1 MAKQASKENI
11 FDVAVI
17 GAGPAGMMAAGRAAE
32 LGARVVLLEKNLSA
46 GQKLL
51 LTGNGRCNL
60 ANAEFDLK
68 KLTENYGKNGSFL
81 FHAFSEFG
89 PKDTIGLFEK
99 LGVKTKIEDK
109 NRVFPQSNK
118 AKDVLDAMIEYLK
131 KGKVEIIYGSEV
143 KNIEKRGSAIK
154 GLVLASGDRIAAKN
168 YIFCSGGQSYPLTGS
183 TGDGFKWAA
192 DLGHSVS
199 RLYPS
204 LVPIKLSEEWA
215 SGLQGLVL
223 DGVELKLTSCGK
235 KIKSQRGSLVFAHFG
250 ISGPAVLNLSKE
262 ISPLPLGQL
271 KIGINLFPDIDFEEL
286 EKGLEK
292 KLSEKR
298 GKEIENCLVGP
309 VPWRFI
315 SVLLSIVNIDPEK
328 KAGNISRLEI
338 NNLAKLFLNVEVTPI
353 GTLGFEEA
361 MATKGGIS
369 LKEIDH
375 KTMRSKI
382 MENLFF
388 AGEVIDIDGLTGGF
402 NLQNCWS
409 TGRLAGESAAKGK
422 E

>member
-1 MAKQASKENI
+1 MAKQTKKENI

-60 ANAEFDLK
+60 TNAEFDLR
-68 KLTENYGKNGSFL
+68 KLAENYGKNGSFL

-89 PKDTIGLFEK
+89 PKDTIGFFEK

-118 AKDVLDAMIEYLK
+118 SKDVLDAMIGYLK
-131 KGKVEIIYGSEV
+131 ENKVEILYGSEV
-143 KNIEKRGSAIK
+143 KDIEKRGSAIK
-154 GLVLASGDRIAAKN
+154 SLVLSSGDRIVAKN
-168 YIFCSGGQSYPLTGS
+168 YIFCPGGRSYPLTGS

-192 DLGHSVS
+192 GLGHSVS

-204 LVPIKLSEEWA
+204 LVPIKLSEEWV

-235 KIKSQRGSLVFAHFG
+235 KIKSQRGSLVFTHFG

-262 ISPLPLGQL
+262 INSLPLGQL

-292 KLSEKR
+292 KFSEKR
-298 GKEIENCLVGP
+298 GKEIENCIVGP

-328 KAGNISRLEI
+328 RAGNISRLEI
-338 NNLAKLFLNVEVTPI
+338 NNLAKLFLNVEITPI

>member
-1 MAKQASKENI
+1 
-11 FDVAVI
+11 
-17 GAGPAGMMAAGRAAE
+17 
-32 LGARVVLLEKNLSA
+32 
-46 GQKLL
+46 
-51 LTGNGRCNL
+51 
-60 ANAEFDLK
+60 
-68 KLTENYGKNGSFL
+68 
-81 FHAFSEFG
+81 
-89 PKDTIGLFEK
+89 
-99 LGVKTKIEDK
+99 
-109 NRVFPQSNK
+109 
-118 AKDVLDAMIEYLK
+118 
-131 KGKVEIIYGSEV
+131 
-143 KNIEKRGSAIK
+143 
-154 GLVLASGDRIAAKN
+154 
-168 YIFCSGGQSYPLTGS
+168 
-183 TGDGFKWAA
+183 
-192 DLGHSVS
+192 
-199 RLYPS
+199 
-204 LVPIKLSEEWA
+204 
-215 SGLQGLVL
+215 
-223 DGVELKLTSCGK
+223 
-235 KIKSQRGSLVFAHFG
+235 
-250 ISGPAVLNLSKE
+250 
-262 ISPLPLGQL
+262 
-271 KIGINLFPDIDFEEL
+271 L